1 MPFYDPDYVF
11 SVTQLTILIYLVV
24 IVFNVVFW
32 IVDSVRGKSPSPED
46 ASPPLLAVL
55 LGLLLGFVVALPISF
70 ASYAILLWLNPY
82 LFIFRVPV
90 KVIIF
95 LATCLLVL
103 VAMDLMVVSIDR
115 ITKRFRDP
123 TFNATSKGR
132 ESRA

>member
-32 IVDSVRGKSPSPED
+32 IVDSVRGQSPSPED

-82 LFIFRVPV
+82 LFIFRAPV

-115 ITKRFRDP
+115 ITKKFRGP
-123 TFNATSKGR
+123 TFNVPSKGR
-132 ESRA
+132 ESKA